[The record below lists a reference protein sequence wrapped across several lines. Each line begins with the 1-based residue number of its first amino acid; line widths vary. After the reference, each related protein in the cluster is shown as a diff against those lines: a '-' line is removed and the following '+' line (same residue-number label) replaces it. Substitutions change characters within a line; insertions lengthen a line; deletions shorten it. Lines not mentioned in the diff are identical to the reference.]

1 MFEEEL
7 KYVHEYLINHN
18 GDNSPRINE
27 TFRHRSKHVYNVY
40 QWAIRIYNELDKL
53 LQAKIDQNA
62 LYLACIFHDVGYGSE
77 HFHNSHPI
85 EGADIWKEY
94 AVSKHFD
101 TELIDYVY
109 YLIRMHSNK
118 ELLQNKNT
126 PLELIILMEADWLDE
141 EGAMSICWDL
151 ITLGHDNPL
160 SYEEALQKLQKYSAH
175 ILNTNPLVTA
185 PGRKFWSQKQTLVSD
200 FIKELKF
207 DLFMWIITSFF

>member
-7 KYVHEYLINHN
+7 KYVQDYLISHN

-27 TFRHRSKHVYNVY
+27 TFRHRSKHVNNVFR
-40 QWAIRIYNELDKL
+40 WALRIYNELDYL

-94 AVSKHFD
+94 AISKHFD

-126 PLELIILMEADWLDE
+126 PLELVILMEADWLDE

-151 ITLGHDNPL
+151 ISLGHENPKA
-160 SYEEALQKLQKYSAH
+160 YDEALNKLEKYSAH
-175 ILNTNPLVTA
+175 ILNTNPLVTI
-185 PGRKFWSQKQTLVSD
+185 PGRKFWSEKQALVAN
-200 FIKELKF
+200 FIKELKY
-207 DLFMWIITSFF
+207 DLFL

>member
-7 KYVHEYLINHN
+7 KYVQDYLISHN

-27 TFRHRSKHVYNVY
+27 TFRHRSKHVNNVFR
-40 QWAIRIYNELDKL
+40 WALRIYNELDYL

-94 AVSKHFD
+94 AISRHFD

-109 YLIRMHSNK
+109 YLIRKVPAGTRRSVSPK
-118 ELLQNKNT
+118 
-126 PLELIILMEADWLDE
+126 
-141 EGAMSICWDL
+141 
-151 ITLGHDNPL
+151 ITLKSVKSRCSVNEQRSASVVISVPCKSF
-160 SYEEALQKLQKYSAH
+160 SYFSCLLRTKAVQFSLTFRLHCHNGFHFFSNRTYLISAAC
-175 ILNTNPLVTA
+175 TP
-185 PGRKFWSQKQTLVSD
+185 
-200 FIKELKF
+200 
-207 DLFMWIITSFF
+207 

>member
-1 MFEEEL
+1 MYEEEL
-7 KYVHEYLINHN
+7 DYVSKYLIAHN

-27 TFRHRSKHVYNVY
+27 TFRHRSRHVYNVY
-40 QWAIRIYNELDKL
+40 RWAIRIVNELETIK
-53 LQAKIDQNA
+53 QAKINQNA

-94 AVSKHFD
+94 AISKNLD
-101 TELIDYVY
+101 NDLISYVY

-118 ELLQNKNT
+118 ELLQNKDT

-151 ITLGHDNPL
+151 ITLGHDNPT
-160 SYEEALQKLQKYSAH
+160 SYEEALNKVEKYSAH
-175 ILNTNPLVTA
+175 ILNVNPLITM
-185 PGRKFWSQKQTLVSD
+185 PGRKYWREKQELVRN
-200 FIKELKF
+200 FIRELKF
-207 DLFMWIITSFF
+207 DLFK